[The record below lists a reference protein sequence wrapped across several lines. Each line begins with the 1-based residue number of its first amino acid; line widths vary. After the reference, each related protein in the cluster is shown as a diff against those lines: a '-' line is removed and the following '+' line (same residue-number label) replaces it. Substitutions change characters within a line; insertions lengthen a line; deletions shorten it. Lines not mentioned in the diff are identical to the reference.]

1 MGRLGPA
8 LDSPQ
13 PCQIQNTR
21 QHAGPHL
28 PTACPHCHAERPM
41 WTVDAYQGFCRCC
54 GATFFKADHLYQSPP
69 APRWVRPVW
78 LRGVRTAR

>member
-1 MGRLGPA
+1 
-8 LDSPQ
+8 
-13 PCQIQNTR
+13 
-21 QHAGPHL
+21 
-28 PTACPHCHAERPM
+28 M